1 MTEGSGAGPDPTIE
15 LEPVSV
21 DPVIEALERYLLG
34 GPRTLN
40 RLEVA
45 ERVGVSPDRTE
56 ALWRALGFTRAAD
69 DDVVFGY
76 ADVRAAQIAME
87 LTAFGFIDEERETAI
102 ARTLG
107 RTFNRLAEWQTRMLA
122 ELLADAGSSDPETVV
137 ALAEQVVPKLE
148 EVQSY
153 LWRRGVIASASR
165 MLLHPSAGEGT
176 VMTVGFVDI
185 VGYTS
190 QSRLLSET
198 ELEELVEHFES
209 TCNHVCTEYDGRII
223 KTIGDEILFVAY
235 EPAQGARI
243 ALELVERHA
252 QDERF
257 PLVRAGVAYGPVLA
271 RLGDVFGSVVNM
283 AARLTTVAR
292 PGRVLVDRRMQ
303 EELSDSEEFAL
314 RRMRRTSVKGF
325 DRLEPFRLKR
335 PRDPDDE
342 HDGIIGRRVGELRE
356 ALEET
361 IEEVTPDVVRR
372 RRGDRDR

>member
-1 MTEGSGAGPDPTIE
+1 MDER
-15 LEPVSV
+15 EPVSV

-56 ALWRALGFTRAAD
+56 ALWRALGYTRAAD
-69 DDVVFGY
+69 DEVVFGY

-87 LTAFGFIDEERETAI
+87 LSAFGFIDEERETAM

-107 RTFNRLAEWQTRMLA
+107 RTFNRLAEWQTKMLA
-122 ELLADAGSSDPETVV
+122 ELLTQAGSFEPEAVV

-165 MLLHPSAGEGT
+165 MLLHPSGDEGT

-190 QSRLLSET
+190 RSRLLSET

-209 TCNHVCTEYDGRII
+209 TCNHVCTEHDGRII

-235 EPAQGARI
+235 DPAQGARI
-243 ALELVERHA
+243 ALDLVERH
-252 QDERF
+252 DEDDRF
-257 PLVRAGVAYGPVLA
+257 PLVRAGVAHGPVLA

-303 EELSDSEEFAL
+303 EELADSEEFAL

-342 HDGIIGRRVGELRE
+342 HESVIGRRVGELRE

-361 IEEVTPDVVRR
+361 IDEVTPEVVRR
-372 RRGDRDR
+372 RRGDR